1 MAIGAIA
8 SIPALVL
15 ALFKTR
21 RGMESFIKLWGIG
34 VILRF
39 AVIGAGLFWQM
50 RNPEIGKV
58 ALVLGIVLA
67 FYLSLVI
74 EYLISRSAK

>member
-15 ALFKTR
+15 ALFKAR
-21 RGMESFIKLWGIG
+21 RGMESFVKLWGIG

-39 AVIGAGLFWQM
+39 ALIGTGLFWQM
-50 RNPEIGKV
+50 RNPGIGKV
-58 ALVLGIVLA
+58 AIVLGIVLA

-74 EYLISRSAK
+74 EYLISRSSK